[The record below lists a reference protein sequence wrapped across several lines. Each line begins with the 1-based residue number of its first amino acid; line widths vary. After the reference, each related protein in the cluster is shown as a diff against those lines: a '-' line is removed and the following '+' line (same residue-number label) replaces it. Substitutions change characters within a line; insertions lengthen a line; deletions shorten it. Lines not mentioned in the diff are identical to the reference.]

1 MYGAGDMRSMAAET
15 AGAGAGPRGGRGR
28 EAGGRGE
35 GRQVSASSPVTPIR

>member
-1 MYGAGDMRSMAAET
+1 MYGAGDMRSNGWWS
-15 AGAGAGPRGGRGR
+15 GALRRRR